1 MGEIELGA
9 AAEATIQAYKE
20 LASDPGKRLALA
32 LDRTCIQF
40 LAYVIAEGEGSL
52 VQSAIETLSL
62 IAEAKECRPSLAN
75 TFGVLES
82 LQSVTEDEESYSKEL
97 RDQAAGL
104 FTSLQ
109 FARHIKKSKSSEE
122 TTAAAGTSSGAT
134 SSGHVPNQSDTVD
147 SSSDKT
153 EKVDSAPKSK
163 DYSEGPPIKTESVS
177 GSPKKVDRGSGSP
190 ERLEDMSAS
199 SVKCD
204 GSENSRR
211 GSSLDSRSVS
221 LEEEVTKGDKKPR
234 FSEEKK
240 DSFLGPHNTKAKVVT
255 LFIKGMVHPEQRK
268 LVEEEL
274 VRVRGLISI
283 VFDLGH
289 SRVTCRVKRD
299 LSVEKLAAAVARTET
314 LSAQQVTT
322 NSDGE
327 EEIILLGGTP
337 KEIISPVE
345 DLPDYLPEEDAPV
358 DDATSAMAP
367 SGTFMETATSWFSTA
382 SNLLQKS
389 FYW

>member
-163 DYSEGPPIKTESVS
+163 DYSEGPPIKTESV
-177 GSPKKVDRGSGSP
+177 
-190 ERLEDMSAS
+190 
-199 SVKCD
+199 
-204 GSENSRR
+204 
-211 GSSLDSRSVS
+211 
-221 LEEEVTKGDKKPR
+221 TKGDKKPR